1 MLQEANVK
9 MRLTIDQIAEILKQ
23 LSSRDVAVLEEIL
36 DKNTATEVLKR
47 SKDPKKKFLSHEE
60 MVQNFS

>member
-23 LSSRDVAVLEEIL
+23 LSSREVAVLEEIL
-36 DKNTATEVLKR
+36 DKNTAKEVVKR
-47 SKDPKKKFLSHEE
+47 SKDSKKKFLSHEE
-60 MVQNFS
+60 MLQNFS

>member
-23 LSSRDVAVLEEIL
+23 LSSREVAVLEEIL
-36 DKNTATEVLKR
+36 DKNIGREVLKR
-47 SKDPKKKFLSHEE
+47 SKDSKKKFLSHEE